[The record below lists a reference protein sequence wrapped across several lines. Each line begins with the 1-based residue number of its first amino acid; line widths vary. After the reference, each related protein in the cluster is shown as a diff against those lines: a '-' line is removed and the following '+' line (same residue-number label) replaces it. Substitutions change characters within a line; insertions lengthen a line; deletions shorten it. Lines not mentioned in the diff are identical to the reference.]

1 MHAIII
7 DEFGNPP
14 TLKDVPE
21 PIVTDD
27 GAVIRV
33 MANGI
38 CRSDWHCWMGHDA
51 QVTLPHVPGHELA
64 GVVETVG
71 TNVHSWQAGDRVTV
85 PFSGGCGQCR
95 QCEAG
100 LQNICDNDFQP
111 GFTGWGSFAEF
122 VLVRYAQDN
131 LVQLPDDMDFVEAAT
146 LGCRF
151 ATAFRGI
158 VDQGRVQEGEW
169 VAVHGC
175 GGVGLSAILIASTM
189 GARVLAVDI
198 SDEKIE
204 FAKSFGATEGINA
217 KATPHVARKIH
228 KLCGG
233 AHISVDAVG
242 HPRISRNS
250 VKSLRKRGR
259 HIQIGLTVPD
269 ERNVSIPMDMVIAW
283 ELEIMGSHGIQAH
296 RYADMLT
303 WIQEEK
309 IDLKKLVHGTVSL
322 EDSMEVLVNMDKFST
337 KGVTVIDRFSI

>member
-1 MHAIII
+1 MRAIII

-21 PIVTDD
+21 PTVTDD
-27 GAVIRV
+27 GAIIRV

-38 CRSDWHCWMGHDA
+38 CRSDWHCWMGHDP

-71 TNVHSWQAGDRVTV
+71 TNVESWKTGNRVTV
-85 PFSGGCGQCR
+85 PFSSGCGQCPE
-95 QCEAG
+95 CEAG
-100 LQNICDNDFQP
+100 LQNICDNHFQP
-111 GFTGWGSFAEF
+111 GFTDWGSFAEF
-122 VLVRYAQDN
+122 VHIRYAENN
-131 LVQLPDDMDFVEAAT
+131 LVQLPDDMDFKEAAT

-158 VDQGRVQEGEW
+158 IDQGQLQEDDW

-175 GGVGLSAILIASTM
+175 GGVGLSAILIASNM
-189 GARVLAVDI
+189 GAHVIAVDI
-198 SDEKIE
+198 SDEKVE
-204 FAKSFGATEGINA
+204 LAKSFGATEGINA
-217 KATPHVARKIH
+217 QATPDIAREIH

-233 AHISVDAVG
+233 AHISIDAIG

-259 HIQIGLTVPD
+259 HVQIGLTVAD
-269 ERNVSIPMDMVIAW
+269 ERNVSVPMDKVIAY
-283 ELEIMGSHGIQAH
+283 ELEILGSHGIQAH

-303 WIQEEK
+303 WIHKKK
-309 IDLKKLVHGTVSL
+309 IDLKKLVHRRVSL
-322 EDSMEVLVNMDKFST
+322 EESVDVLINMDSFSG
-337 KGVTVIDRFSI
+337 KGVTVIDRF